1 MHQILQMDHSCIRQ
15 WSFQPALYLVCGWR
29 KLFQINVWISEF
41 FVDNVYFITLSEQLQ
56 SCLVKIWSHKSGQK
70 VLSEFGSLSP
80 HSAHIAIEFLFILWI
95 LNWNSQDWRKYLFQT
110 EIVKFCTNFIG
121 RMVGTSWVSSNSS
134 GGDQYWRSWLL
145 RLSGA
150 ELQRSPV

>member
-1 MHQILQMDHSCIRQ
+1 MCLLSFVRR
-15 WSFQPALYLVCGWR
+15 WSFHLSKSSVNILSGEKWFIQCL
-29 KLFQINVWISEF
+29 NISEF

-110 EIVKFCTNFIG
+110 GIVKFCVNFIG
-121 RMVGTSWVSSNSS
+121 LMVGTSSLSSNSR

>member
-1 MHQILQMDHSCIRQ
+1 MCLLSFTRRSFHFSQSSVQISCLEKSD
-15 WSFQPALYLVCGWR
+15 SF
-29 KLFQINVWISEF
+29 NVWISEF

-110 EIVKFCTNFIG
+110 GIVKFCANFIG
-121 RMVGTSWVSSNSS
+121 LMVGTSSLSSNSS